1 MSETIRERVGR
12 VVSGQ
17 LITDI
22 YNSEIDPDRPL
33 IELGI
38 GVDSVSTLEL
48 VMALEHEFDFDIV
61 ETEITAEVLYSIS
74 TLSVYISKRLAG

>member
-17 LITDI
+17 LNTDI
-22 YNSEIDPDRPL
+22 HNSEIDPNHPL

-48 VMALEHEFDFDIV
+48 VMALEHEFDIDID
-61 ETEITAEVLYSIS
+61 ETDVTSEVLYSIS